1 MDWPDDLILEL
12 ARKRCVLFLGSG
24 ISANATDIDGN
35 HPPTWRKF
43 LEEVNSNDGAPDI
56 ALREL
61 CIYGY

>member
-24 ISANATDIDGN
+24 ISANATDKDGK

-43 LEEVNSNDGAPDI
+43 LEEGNSKVDAPDNAVSVQKRI
-56 ALREL
+56 W
-61 CIYGY
+61 